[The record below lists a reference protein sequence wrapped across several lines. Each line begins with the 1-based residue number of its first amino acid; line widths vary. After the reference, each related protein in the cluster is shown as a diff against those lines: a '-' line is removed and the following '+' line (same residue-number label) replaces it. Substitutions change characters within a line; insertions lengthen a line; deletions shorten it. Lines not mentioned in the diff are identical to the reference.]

1 MDNAGNVKD
10 GESMKYP
17 LEDRLPYAEALFQ
30 LMNLQEKTMKKIKK
44 SLTTLLTAAVL
55 LISVFVTGC
64 TKLSEAP
71 NRTPTEADAPAE
83 YDGFGVYVKLERN
96 DVSSIALHG
105 GSFTKVGENADG
117 SLLKAGEWLFT
128 GDDIAQLSKEEN
140 SSVLFTVSARDADDT
155 LLGEGTFLYDVA
167 QEKLYVTISADGVTC
182 STSDAP
188 DASADVPPVLTLPI
202 LDEIDRTVTV
212 GTSGSSLLALQAA
225 ARLLD
230 WGMNTGLG
238 TDEISDAAST
248 WLAAKNNELTEIQE
262 QAAEGI
268 TVFLCTHQ
276 LRYAQEICTTYGLMN
291 SGRLFAAGNITE
303 LRAMVCLNTKLR
315 IKASCMPKDMA
326 YREAGDHFYEVDV
339 ASEHDIPLIVKRIVD
354 AGGDLYHVSE
364 ERLSLEEIYFSL
376 IDREHAETERE
387 SL

>member
-1 MDNAGNVKD
+1 M
-10 GESMKYP
+10 
-17 LEDRLPYAEALFQ
+17 R
-30 LMNLQEKTMKKIKK
+30 KIKK

-64 TKLSEAP
+64 TKLSEAT
-71 NRTPTEADAPAE
+71 NSTPTEADAPAE

-140 SSVLFTVSARDADDT
+140 SSVLFTVSAHDTDDT
-155 LLGEGTFLYDVA
+155 LLGEGTFLYDAA

-188 DASADVPPVLTLPI
+188 DAPADVPPVLTLPI
-202 LDEIDRTVTV
+202 LDEIDQTVTV
-212 GTSGSSLLALQAA
+212 GTSGSSLLAVQAA

-248 WLAAKNNELTEIQE
+248 WLAAKNNELTDCLQKLELVDDAYKKLLTGEARELLDSAGCADVEIVWGSTPAE
-262 QAAEGI
+262 SVEAIMQAAG
-268 TVFLCTHQ
+268 
-276 LRYAQEICTTYGLMN
+276 LR
-291 SGRLFAAGNITE
+291 
-303 LRAMVCLNTKLR
+303 
-315 IKASCMPKDMA
+315 
-326 YREAGDHFYEVDV
+326 
-339 ASEHDIPLIVKRIVD
+339 
-354 AGGDLYHVSE
+354 
-364 ERLSLEEIYFSL
+364 
-376 IDREHAETERE
+376 
-387 SL
+387 

>member
-1 MDNAGNVKD
+1 
-10 GESMKYP
+10 
-17 LEDRLPYAEALFQ
+17 
-30 LMNLQEKTMKKIKK
+30 MKKIRK

-55 LISVFVTGC
+55 LISVFATGC

-71 NRTPTEADAPAE
+71 NSTPTEADAPAE

-105 GSFTKVGENADG
+105 GSFTKVGESADG

-188 DASADVPPVLTLPI
+188 DAPADVPPVLTLPI

-212 GTSGSSLLALQAA
+212 GTSGSTLLAVQAA

-238 TDEISDAAST
+238 TDEISEAAST
-248 WLAAKNNELTEIQE
+248 WLAAKNNELTDCLQKLELVDDAYKKLLTGEARELLDSAGCADVEIIWGSAPAE
-262 QAAEGI
+262 SVEAIMQATG
-268 TVFLCTHQ
+268 
-276 LRYAQEICTTYGLMN
+276 LR
-291 SGRLFAAGNITE
+291 
-303 LRAMVCLNTKLR
+303 
-315 IKASCMPKDMA
+315 
-326 YREAGDHFYEVDV
+326 
-339 ASEHDIPLIVKRIVD
+339 
-354 AGGDLYHVSE
+354 
-364 ERLSLEEIYFSL
+364 
-376 IDREHAETERE
+376 
-387 SL
+387 